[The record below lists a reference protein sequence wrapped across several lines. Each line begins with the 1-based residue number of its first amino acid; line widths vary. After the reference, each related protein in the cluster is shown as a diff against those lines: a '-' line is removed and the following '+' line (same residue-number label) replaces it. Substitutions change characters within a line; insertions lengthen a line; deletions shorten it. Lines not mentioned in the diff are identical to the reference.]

1 MADTVDILLSI
12 ALGLGLAAATGLR
25 VFLPLFLASVL
36 AHFEVGDIDLRANMA
51 WLGDLP
57 VVIALGVATVL
68 EVMAYYVPVLDH
80 FLDTIAVPLSTVAGT
95 LVAVSTFLE
104 LPPILAWGLALIA
117 GGGLAGLIS
126 AGTAATRLVSTTTT
140 GTLGN
145 PIVSTMETAG
155 SLLLSILAWFLPLVA
170 FGLVLAVGWVAI
182 RRLMGRSTGT
192 TG

>member
-1 MADTVDILLSI
+1 MADTVDIVLSI

-36 AHFEVGDIDLRANMA
+36 AHFDVGDIDLRANMA

-95 LVAVSTFLE
+95 LVAVSTFVE
-104 LPPILAWGLALIA
+104 LPPTLAWGLALIA

-126 AGTAATRLVSTTTT
+126 AGTAATRVVSTTTT

-155 SLLLSILAWFLPLVA
+155 SLLLSILAWFVPLLA
-170 FGLVLAVGWVAI
+170 FGLVLAVVWVAI
-182 RRLMGRSTGT
+182 WRRMRSSMGT

>member
-25 VFLPLFLASVL
+25 VFLPLFLASLL
-36 AHFEVGDIDLRANMA
+36 AHFDVGDIDLRANMA

-95 LVAVSTFLE
+95 LVAVSTFVE
-104 LPPILAWGLALIA
+104 LPPLLAWGLALIA
-117 GGGLAGLIS
+117 GGGLAGLVS
-126 AGTAATRLVSTTTT
+126 VGTAATRVVSTTTT

-155 SLLLSILAWFLPLVA
+155 SLLLSILAWFVPLLA
-170 FGLVLAVGWVAI
+170 FGLVLAVVWVAI

>member
-1 MADTVDILLSI
+1 MADTVDLLLSI

-25 VFLPLFLASVL
+25 VFVPLFLASVL
-36 AHFEVGDIDLRANMA
+36 AHFNVGGIDLRENMA

-57 VVIALGVATVL
+57 VVITLGVATVL

-95 LVAVSTFLE
+95 LVAVSTFVE
-104 LPPILAWGLALIA
+104 LPPLLAWGLALIA

-126 AGTAATRLVSTTTT
+126 AGTAATRVVSTTTT

-145 PIVSTMETAG
+145 PVVSTMETAG
-155 SLLLSILAWFLPLVA
+155 SLLLSILAWFVPLLA
-170 FGLVLAVGWVAI
+170 LGLVLAVVWIAT
-182 RRLMGRSTGT
+182 RRLVRRSLD
-192 TG
+192 